1 MKTLPLKRRLVGGL
15 ALKLFLS
22 YLAVIGV
29 GTITLMVAVN
39 QVAIDSFTGRMRQY
53 RGGASGGVGPG
64 LGRGGTGRG
73 LGALDPAVADAFQG
87 AINDALLV
95 AGLVAV
101 AVAVVVSLFVTGRIS
116 GPVRRMSLASRRIAG
131 GNYSERVVAKSHDEL
146 GELATNFNQM
156 AGVLEETERRR
167 LELIGDVAHE
177 LRTPLATL
185 EGYLEGLLDGVIEP
199 SKQTWAKLHDEAGR
213 LRRLVNDLQELSR
226 AEARQVPLN
235 MAPVNPLEIA
245 QIALER
251 LSAQFR
257 EKGLELLTELSPNL
271 PQVKADHDRAVQV
284 LTNLLTNSLRY
295 TPAPG
300 KVWLNLQQR
309 DHEIEFKVMDSGIGI
324 APENIPHLFERFY
337 RVDKSRSRAWGGSGI
352 GLTISKALVEEMGG
366 TIRAASPGLGKGS
379 TFSFTLP
386 LAS

>member
-1 MKTLPLKRRLVGGL
+1 MKTLPLKRRAIGGL

-29 GTITLMVAVN
+29 GTLTLLVAVH

-53 RGGASGGVGPG
+53 RGAGNGSG

-73 LGALDPAVADAFQG
+73 LGALDPAVAEAFQG

-101 AVAVVVSLFVTGRIS
+101 VVAIVVSLFVTGRIS
-116 GPVRRMSLASRRIAG
+116 GPVRRMSLASHRIAC

-146 GELATNFNQM
+146 GQLAENFNQM
-156 AGVLEETERRR
+156 AGALEETERRR

-177 LRTPLATL
+177 LRTPIATL

-199 SKQTWAKLHDEAGR
+199 NERTWAKLHGEAGR
-213 LRRLVNDLQELSR
+213 LRRLVDDLQELSR

-235 MAPVNPLEIA
+235 IAVIDPLEIA
-245 QIALER
+245 QVALER
-251 LSAQFR
+251 LSLPFG
-257 EKGLELLTELSPNL
+257 EKGLELRTELPPGL
-271 PQVKADHDRAVQV
+271 PRIKADQDRAVQV
-284 LTNLLTNSLRY
+284 LTNLLTNALRY
-295 TPAPG
+295 TPVPG
-300 KVWLNLQQR
+300 QVQLSLQQR
-309 DHEIEFKVMDSGIGI
+309 EGEIEFRVTDSGMGI
-324 APENIPHLFERFY
+324 APENLPHLFERFY
-337 RVDKSRSRAWGGSGI
+337 RVDKSRSRALGGSGI

-366 TIRAASPGLGKGS
+366 TIRVTSGGLGKGA

-386 LAS
+386 VAV